1 MIPFAIGISAVLA
14 MLQASIAGPREAY
27 ADCLHEA
34 GVQAT
39 AQKMAPEQY
48 SAFATGQCAAAA
60 AKFKAAL
67 IAFDTKN
74 GVKRARAD
82 SDAQLQLEDYVAM
95 SAEKYA
101 ARAPKPKSVAT
112 PAPVAASA
120 PVEPGKSN

>member
-101 ARAPKPKSVAT
+101 ARAPKPKNIAT

>member
-1 MIPFAIGISAVLA
+1 MIPFAIGIVAVLA

-39 AQKMAPEQY
+39 AQKMAPDQY
-48 SAFATGQCAAAA
+48 SAFATQQCAAAA
-60 AKFKAAL
+60 TKFKNAL
-67 IAFDTKN
+67 VAFDTKN
-74 GVKRARAD
+74 GVKRARAA
-82 SDAQLQLEDYVAM
+82 SDAQFQLDDYVAM

-101 ARAPKPKSVAT
+101 SRAPKPKVVAT

-120 PVEPGKSN
+120 PSDPGKSN